1 MELFLSKTGDDMEN
15 IRMELEKL
23 ISYTLGRDVITD
35 QDVEEITQ
43 TEATMETEEV
53 PGTDGVLRISGETDK
68 QWTDDDSE
76 IYISMYGKKNLLM
89 YEAFPSVCD
98 PMDDKADRA
107 YSYGAYIDTS
117 SMPADH
123 YQIEIITKKDG
134 SYYTTGFLGRYE
146 VT

>member
-1 MELFLSKTGDDMEN
+1 M
-15 IRMELEKL
+15 
-23 ISYTLGRDVITD
+23 
-35 QDVEEITQ
+35 
-43 TEATMETEEV
+43 
-53 PGTDGVLRISGETDK
+53 
-68 QWTDDDSE
+68 
-76 IYISMYGKKNLLM
+76 
-89 YEAFPSVCD
+89 FPSVYD

-134 SYYTTGFLGRYE
+134 SYYTTGFLGRYV